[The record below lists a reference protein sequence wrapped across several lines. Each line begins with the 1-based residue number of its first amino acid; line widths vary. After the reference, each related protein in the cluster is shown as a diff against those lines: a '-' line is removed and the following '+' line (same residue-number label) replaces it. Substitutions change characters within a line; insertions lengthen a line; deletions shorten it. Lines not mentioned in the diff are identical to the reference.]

1 MEEQVLHWITQ
12 YGYIAI
18 YLCLVFGI
26 VGLPIPDET
35 MMTFSGYLVYT
46 GTLSLPLT
54 LMTALAGSISGIT
67 ISYALGRFLG
77 MTVVHK
83 YGKYFR
89 LDEAHIAK
97 AHAWFDRIGHWA
109 LTVGYFIPGVRH
121 FTAYAAGISELSPRT
136 FAIYAYMGSLLW
148 VSTFISLGYFLGE
161 RWKAV
166 EANIHVYL
174 LWGGIAIGVLLIAYF
189 VWWKWI
195 RKKPQ

>member
-26 VGLPIPDET
+26 IGLPIPDET
-35 MMTFSGYLVYT
+35 MMTFSGYLVFT

-54 LMTALAGSISGIT
+54 FLTALAGSISGIT

-77 MTVVHK
+77 ITVVHK
-83 YGKYFR
+83 YGRYFR

-97 AHAWFDRIGHWA
+97 AHGWFDRVGHWA
-109 LTVGYFIPGVRH
+109 LTIGYFIPGVRH

-136 FAIYAYMGSLLW
+136 FAIYAYSGSLLW

-166 EANIHVYL
+166 EANIHLYL
-174 LWGGIAIGVLLIAYF
+174 LWGGIAMGVLIIGYF
-189 VWWKWI
+189 VWRQWI
-195 RKKPQ
+195 RKKSR

>member
-1 MEEQVLHWITQ
+1 MEEQVLHWIAQ

-26 VGLPIPDET
+26 IGLPIPDET
-35 MMTFSGYLVYT
+35 MMTFSGYLVYK
-46 GTLSLPLT
+46 GTLSLPVTFL
-54 LMTALAGSISGIT
+54 TALAGSISGIT

-83 YGKYFR
+83 YGRYFR

-136 FAIYAYMGSLLW
+136 FATYAYLGSLIW
-148 VSTFISLGYFLGE
+148 VSTFISLGYFLGD

-166 EANIHVYL
+166 EANIHHYL
-174 LWGGIAIGVLLIAYF
+174 LYGAIACGVAIIAYL
-189 VWWKWI
+189 VWWKWF
-195 RKKPQ
+195 RKRPR

>member
-18 YLCLVFGI
+18 YLCLVLGI

-54 LMTALAGSISGIT
+54 FLTALAGSISGIT

-83 YGKYFR
+83 YGRYFR

-109 LTVGYFIPGVRH
+109 LTIGYFIPGVRH

-136 FAIYAYMGSLLW
+136 FAIYAYSGSLIW
-148 VSTFISLGYFLGE
+148 VSTFIGLGYFLGE

-174 LWGGIAIGVLLIAYF
+174 MWGGIAMGILVIAYF

-195 RKKPQ
+195 RKKAQ